1 MATAVRDFLDL
12 LAADPG
18 FRERVVHMKTIP
30 PREARYGDL
39 SRPLPEGLRAYCD
52 GMGIRLYTHQCA
64 TIEHL
69 RAGENVIVTTPTA
82 SGKTLAFL
90 LPVFERLAGD
100 PGATALFLYPTKAL
114 ANDQVKVV
122 RELERVS
129 GIRVDAAIYDGDTPG
144 GKRPAIREHSRVIL
158 SNPHELHQVLP
169 WHVKWSRIF
178 RNLRFVVVDEAHR
191 YRGVAGSHMAMLL
204 RRLAR
209 IAGHYGARPQFVLSS
224 ATLANP
230 GEFAARLTGEA
241 AISIGE
247 DGSPGGEKT
256 FVLYNPSAG
265 GGVRSVHSVTKDLLL
280 ASVESGC
287 RTLCFTV
294 SRKLAELIAVRSGEV
309 PGISA
314 YRAGY
319 LPKDRRAIEDSLK
332 NGSLRGVVTT
342 NALELGIDVG
352 SLDGVIISG
361 YPGTMISVW
370 QQAGRSGRRSG
381 ESFAVLVAFENPLD
395 QYFMRHPQAF
405 FSRPCEHAVV
415 DTGNPYILSGHLL
428 CAAAELPVDPELDG
442 RWFGPDLMGMLAAFE
457 RVHLLRKA
465 SRGWIYTG
473 KVRAVDT
480 VGLDAVSSDTFRVM
494 HEGRLLGTMDRG
506 QAYREAHP
514 GAVLLHR
521 GETYAVTGMDLD
533 RHTIRVEETDT
544 DTYTQPLSTTDV
556 AVVQELRRREI
567 GGLQVSFGDIKVTEQ
582 VVGYTVRHY
591 DRVVSHHRLD
601 LPPLCLTTK
610 ALWFTVPDRT
620 AEAVAAGGRDLAGG
634 LHGAEHALI
643 AVMPYHVVC
652 DRRDIGG
659 LSTPHHPATGAP
671 TIFVYDGYEGGI
683 GLAEKA
689 FALLPAIA
697 GMTHELVRD
706 CGCAAGCPACIY
718 SPKCGNQNQPL
729 DRVAAVI
736 VLEDLAGRLSL
747 TGGHPLNP

>member
-12 LAADPG
+12 FATDPD
-18 FRERVVHMKTIP
+18 FRERVVHIETTS

-39 SRPLPEGLRAYCD
+39 SRPLPEEVRAYCD
-52 GMGIRLYTHQCA
+52 GKGIRLYTHQCA
-64 TIEHL
+64 AIEHL
-69 RAGENVIVTTPTA
+69 RAGENVIITTPTA

-100 PGATALFLYPTKAL
+100 PAATALFLYPTKAL
-114 ANDQVKVV
+114 ANDQMKVV

-144 GKRPAIREHSRVIL
+144 GRRPAIRERSRVVL
-158 SNPHELHQVLP
+158 SNPHELHQVLA
-169 WHVKWSRIF
+169 WHMKWSRFF
-178 RNLRFVVVDEAHR
+178 RNLRFVVIDEAHR

-230 GEFAARLTGEA
+230 AEFAARLTGEE

-247 DGSPGGEKT
+247 DGSPGGEKA
-256 FVLYNPSAG
+256 FVLYNPSADG
-265 GGVRSVHSVTKDLLL
+265 GRSVHSVTKDLLL

-294 SRKLAELIAVRSGEV
+294 SRKLAELIAIRARGV

-319 LPKDRRAIEDSLK
+319 LPGDRRAIEDALK
-332 NGSLRGVVTT
+332 DGSLRGVVTT
-342 NALELGIDVG
+342 NALELGIDIG

-361 YPGTMISVW
+361 YPGTMISVR

-428 CAAAELPVDPELDG
+428 CAAAELPVDPERDG
-442 RWFGPDLMGMLAAFE
+442 RWFGQDLPEMLAAFE

-465 SRGWIYTG
+465 SRGWIYAG
-473 KVRAVDT
+473 QGRAADT
-480 VGLDAVSSDTFRVM
+480 VSLDAVSSDTFRVM
-494 HEGRLLGTMDRG
+494 HGARLLETMDRG
-506 QAYREAHP
+506 QAYREGHP

-533 RHTIRVEETDT
+533 QHTIRVEEADT
-544 DTYTQPLSTTDV
+544 DTYTQPLTTTDV
-556 AVVQELRRREI
+556 AVVQELRRRDI
-567 GGLQVSFGDIKVTEQ
+567 GGVQVSFGDVTVTEE

-591 DRVVSHHRLD
+591 GRLVSHHRLD
-601 LPPLCLTTK
+601 LPPLRLATK

-620 AEAVAAGGRDLAGG
+620 AEAVAAGGQDLAGG

-659 LSTPHHPATGAP
+659 LSTPLHSATGAP

-697 GMTHELVRD
+697 GMAHELVRD
-706 CGCAAGCPACIY
+706 CTCAAGCPACIY

-729 DRVAAVI
+729 DREAAVI
-736 VLEDLAGRLSL
+736 ILEDLAGRFSVM
-747 TGGHPLNP
+747 GGQPTNP

>member
-1 MATAVRDFLDL
+1 MAVRDFLDL
-12 LAADPG
+12 LATDPR
-18 FRERVVHMKTIP
+18 FRESVVHIETTSR
-30 PREARYGDL
+30 REARYGDL
-39 SRPLPEGLRAYCD
+39 SRPLPKELQSYCD
-52 GMGIRLYTHQCA
+52 GKGLRLYTHQCA
-64 TIEHL
+64 AIEHL
-69 RAGENVIVTTPTA
+69 RTGENIIITTPTA

-90 LPVFERLAGD
+90 LPVFEHLAAD

-122 RELERVS
+122 RELERES
-129 GIRVDAAIYDGDTPG
+129 GIRVDAAIYDGDTPAG
-144 GKRPAIREHSRVIL
+144 RRPAIRERSRVIL
-158 SNPHELHQVLP
+158 SNPHELHQVLA
-169 WHVKWSRIF
+169 WHMKWSRFF
-178 RNLRFVVVDEAHR
+178 RNLRFVVIDEAHR

-209 IAGHYGARPQFVLSS
+209 IADHYGARPQFVLSS

-230 GEFAARLTGEA
+230 GEFAARLTGEE
-241 AISIGE
+241 AIAIGE
-247 DGSPGGEKT
+247 DGSPAGAKT
-256 FVLYNPSAG
+256 FVLYNPSTAG
-265 GGVRSVHSVTKDLLL
+265 GGRSAHSATKDLLL

-294 SRKLAELIAVRSGEV
+294 SRRLAELIAIRSG
-309 PGISA
+309 PFPAISA

-319 LPKDRRAIEDSLK
+319 LPKDRRAIEDGLK
-332 NGSLRGVVTT
+332 DGSLRGVVTT

-361 YPGTMISVW
+361 YPGTMISVR

-428 CAAAELPVDPELDG
+428 CAAAELPVDPERDG
-442 RWFGPDLMGMLAAFE
+442 RWFGPDLAGMLAAFE
-457 RVHLLRKA
+457 QVHLLRKA
-465 SRGWIYTG
+465 SRGWIYAG
-473 KVRAVDT
+473 KGRAADMVS
-480 VGLDAVSSDTFRVM
+480 LDAVSSDTFRVM
-494 HEGRLLGTMDRG
+494 HGARLLETMDRG

-514 GAVLLHR
+514 GAILLHR
-521 GETYAVTGMDLD
+521 GETYVVTAMDLD
-533 RHTIRVEETDT
+533 QHAIRVEETDT

-556 AVVQELRRREI
+556 AVVREIRRRDI
-567 GGLQVSFGDIKVTEQ
+567 GGMQVSFGDIKVTQE

-591 DRVVSHHRLD
+591 GRAVSYHRLD
-601 LPPLCLTTK
+601 LPPLHLETK
-610 ALWFTVPDRT
+610 ALWFTLPDR
-620 AEAVAAGGRDLAGG
+620 AVEEVVAGGRDLAGG

-652 DRRDIGG
+652 DRHDIGG
-659 LSTPHHPATGAP
+659 LSTSFHAATGAP

-689 FALLPAIA
+689 FALLPAVA
-697 GMTHELVRD
+697 GTAHELVRD
-706 CGCAAGCPACIY
+706 CGCTAGCPACIY

-729 DRVAAVI
+729 DREAAVSI
-736 VLEDLAGRLSL
+736 LDDLAGRLSV
-747 TGGHPLNP
+747 TGRHPSNP

>member
-1 MATAVRDFLDL
+1 MATAVRDFFDL

-18 FRERVVHMKTIP
+18 FRERIAHIETIP

-39 SRPLPEGLRAYCD
+39 SRPLPEELRAYCE
-52 GMGIRLYTHQCA
+52 GRGIRLYTHQCA
-64 TIEHL
+64 AIERL
-69 RAGENVIVTTPTA
+69 RVGENVIITTPTA

-100 PGATALFLYPTKAL
+100 PAATALFLYPTKAL

-122 RELERVS
+122 REMEQVS

-144 GKRPAIREHSRVIL
+144 GRRPAIRERSRVIL

-169 WHVKWSRIF
+169 WHTKWGRFF

-230 GEFAARLTGEA
+230 DEFAARLTGEA
-241 AISIGE
+241 AAWIGE
-247 DGSPGGEKT
+247 DGSPRGEKT
-256 FVLYNPSAG
+256 FILYNPSAQR
-265 GGVRSVHSVTKDLLL
+265 GVRSVHSVTKDLLL

-294 SRKLAELIAVRSGEV
+294 SRKLAELIAVRSREV

-319 LPKDRRAIEDSLK
+319 LPKDRRAIEDGLK
-332 NGSLRGVVTT
+332 DGSLRGVVTT
-342 NALELGIDVG
+342 NALELGIDIG

-395 QYFMRHPQAF
+395 QYFMRHPQVF

-415 DTGNPYILSGHLL
+415 DTGNPYVLSGHLL
-428 CAAAELPVDPELDG
+428 CAAAELPVDPERDG
-442 RWFGPDLMGMLAAFE
+442 RWFGPGLSGMLAAFE

-465 SRGWIYTG
+465 SRGWIYAG
-473 KVRAVDT
+473 RGRAVDM
-480 VGLDAVSSDTFRVM
+480 VRLDAVTSDTFRVM
-494 HEGRLLGTMDRG
+494 HGGRLLETMDRG

-521 GETYAVTGMDLD
+521 GETHVVTGMDLD
-533 RHTIRVEETDT
+533 QHTIRAEETDT

-556 AVVQELRRREI
+556 AVVQELRRRDI
-567 GGLQVSFGDIKVTEQ
+567 GGVQVSFGDVAVTEE
-582 VVGYTVRHY
+582 VVGYTVRRY
-591 DRVVSHHRLD
+591 DRIVSHHRLD
-601 LPPLCLTTK
+601 LPPLRLMTK
-610 ALWFTVPDRT
+610 ALWFTMPDRT
-620 AEAVAAGGRDLAGG
+620 AETVAAGGRDLAGG

-659 LSTPHHPATGAP
+659 LSTPLHPATDAP

-689 FALLPAIA
+689 FALLPEIA
-697 GMTHELVRD
+697 GMAHELVRD
-706 CGCAAGCPACIY
+706 CACAAGCPACIY

-729 DRVAAVI
+729 DREAAVI
-736 VLEDLAGRLSL
+736 LLEDLAGRLSADA
-747 TGGHPLNP
+747 HPLNP

>member
-1 MATAVRDFLDL
+1 MATAVRDFLGL

-18 FRERVVHMKTIP
+18 FREQVVHIETIP
-30 PREARYGDL
+30 PRRARYGDL
-39 SRPLPEGLRAYCD
+39 SRPLPDGLRAYCD
-52 GMGIRLYTHQCA
+52 GRGIRLYTHQCA
-64 TIEHL
+64 AIEHL
-69 RAGENVIVTTPTA
+69 RAGENVIITTPTA

-90 LPVFERLAGD
+90 LPVFERLAAD
-100 PGATALFLYPTKAL
+100 PAATALFLYPTKAL
-114 ANDQVKVV
+114 ANDQVRVV
-122 RELERVS
+122 RELERSS
-129 GIRVDAAIYDGDTPG
+129 GIGVDAAIYDGDTPG
-144 GKRPAIREHSRVIL
+144 GRRPAIRERSRVIL
-158 SNPHELHQVLP
+158 SNPHELHRVLA
-169 WHVKWSRIF
+169 WHVKWSRFF

-230 GEFAARLTGEA
+230 GEFAARLTGEEA
-241 AISIGE
+241 VSIGE

-256 FVLYNPSAG
+256 FVLCNPSAG
-265 GGVRSVHSVTKDLLL
+265 SGGRSVHSVTKDLLL

-294 SRKLAELIAVRSGEV
+294 SRKLAELIAIRSGSI

-319 LPKDRRAIEDSLK
+319 LPKDRRAIEDALK
-332 NGSLRGVVTT
+332 DGSLRGVVTT
-342 NALELGIDVG
+342 NALELGIDIG

-361 YPGTMISVW
+361 YPGTMISVR

-428 CAAAELPVDPELDG
+428 CAAAELPVDPERDG
-442 RWFGPDLMGMLAAFE
+442 RWFGADLPEMLAAFE

-465 SRGWIYTG
+465 SRGWIYAG
-473 KVRAVDT
+473 QGRAADT

-494 HEGRLLGTMDRG
+494 HGARLLETMDRG

-533 RHTIRVEETDT
+533 QHTIRVEETDT
-544 DTYTQPLSTTDV
+544 DTHTRPLSTTDV
-556 AVVQELRRREI
+556 AVVRELRCRDI
-567 GGLQVSFGDIKVTEQ
+567 GGVQVSFGDVTVTEE
-582 VVGYTVRHY
+582 VVGYTVRHCG
-591 DRVVSHHRLD
+591 RAVSYHRLD
-601 LPPLCLTTK
+601 LPPLHLETK
-610 ALWFTVPDRT
+610 ALWFTLPDRA

-643 AVMPYHVVC
+643 AVMPHHVVC

-659 LSTPHHPATGAP
+659 LSTPLHPATGAP

-689 FALLPAIA
+689 FDLLPAIA
-697 GMTHELVRD
+697 GTAHELVRD
-706 CGCAAGCPACIY
+706 CTCAAGCPACIY

-729 DRVAAVI
+729 DRVAAVMI
-736 VLEDLAGRLSL
+736 LGDLAGRLST
-747 TGGHPLNP
+747 TGGHPSNP